1 MALELHVRGNDGPST
16 SYGIVGVVTKVTVQN
31 RPVRVGDLVEFTY
44 KGKRVQGVVVIDSYS
59 KQPTV
64 WGWSSWSSKLFSN
77 PFDLKL
83 IPNVENI
90 RAGQMISHRLYV
102 REYVDESSSV

>member
-1 MALELHVRGNDGPST
+1 MALELHTHGTDT
-16 SYGIVGVVTKVTVQN
+16 TYGVVGAVTKVTIRNV
-31 RPVRVGDLVEFTY
+31 PVRVGDIVEFTY

-59 KQPTV
+59 KQPTI

-83 IPNVENI
+83 ISNVDNI
-90 RAGQMISHRLYV
+90 RAGQMISHRLYA
-102 REYVDESSSV
+102 REYVGESSSV